1 MRNTKSVYIE
11 IFDYYGIKNT
21 PMYGSKKI
29 EFEKKKQTIRKYI
42 REQLRKS
49 FPDYDWSDPSIWYE
63 KLSEDD
69 RNIFKLITIKD
80 YMIAALNLSE
90 NEETKFR
97 KKIDND
103 VKSTYAEASNKAR
116 KINALTDKMNKQYFD
131 PTASESDQ
139 RNAYEEFCSQIEGK
153 TFFKPTFEE
162 WKSYPMT
169 PYEYIRKSAN
179 DASEE
184 LDMTPYMFIPSEA
197 QIDHVILRTL
207 LKYIEE
213 NHSIKVDIESITKC
227 LTDINQESFERRE
240 IEAMRTSFSY
250 IEPFKYTEDNL
261 DFLVSKE
268 RLEQLNFIKD
278 RNDKE

>member
-29 EFEKKKQTIRKYI
+29 VFEKKKQTIRKYI

-103 VKSTYAEASNKAR
+103 VKSTYAEASNKAK
-116 KINALTDKMNKQYFD
+116 KINALTDKMNKQYLIQLLLN
-131 PTASESDQ
+131 PTKEMHM
-139 RNAYEEFCSQIEGK
+139 
-153 TFFKPTFEE
+153 
-162 WKSYPMT
+162 KSFVH
-169 PYEYIRKSAN
+169 R
-179 DASEE
+179 
-184 LDMTPYMFIPSEA
+184 
-197 QIDHVILRTL
+197 
-207 LKYIEE
+207 
-213 NHSIKVDIESITKC
+213 
-227 LTDINQESFERRE
+227 
-240 IEAMRTSFSY
+240 
-250 IEPFKYTEDNL
+250 
-261 DFLVSKE
+261 
-268 RLEQLNFIKD
+268 
-278 RNDKE
+278 